1 MRQAM
6 NRLLRALPLLL
17 ALPACGTVDQ
27 DECAKYD
34 FPLSP
39 EAQRYH
45 VSTCSSA
52 ACGDG
57 LNPPTSG
64 PHCPTPLSCGA
75 YDTEQPRCAWVHN
88 LEHGHA
94 VFLYNCPDGCPDE
107 VAQLKK
113 AAQSASVGS
122 NGVTRAVVAPD
133 SQLPKRVAAILWRRV
148 YLADTVDPQALQCLL
163 KYQDDPAVTPE
174 AGLLCAP

>member
-1 MRQAM
+1 MY
-6 NRLLRALPLLL
+6 RLLRALPLLML
-17 ALPACGTVDQ
+17 LPACGSTTDS
-27 DECAKYD
+27 DACAKYD
-34 FPLSP
+34 FTLSP
-39 EAQRYH
+39 QVTSNH

-64 PHCPTPLSCGA
+64 PHCPTPLSCGT
-75 YDTEQPRCAWVHN
+75 YTTEQPRCAWVHN

-107 VAQLKK
+107 VEKLKQ
-113 AAQSASVGS
+113 AAKSASVGS

-133 SQLPKRVAAILWRRV
+133 SQLPQRVAAIVWRRAYV
-148 YLADTVDPQALQCLL
+148 ADSADPQALECLL
-163 KYQDDPAVTPE
+163 KFQDDPQVTPE
-174 AGLLCAP
+174 AGLACAP